1 MPDVTATAQRIEEA
15 SLNAWPAMH
24 QVLLDGWLLR
34 FANGFTKRANS
45 VVPLRPGNQPFRD
58 KVRYCENLYAREQL
72 QSIFRLIS
80 IVDHEQLDDY
90 LNERAYAE
98 VDRTLVL
105 TAPTPLEASTGTTTP
120 DWQLVPMREWL
131 DIYTSLTGMPDTAKR
146 LHGAMLGGIRA
157 ECAYAVLRDGDWPLA
172 CGLGVVEQG
181 LVGLF
186 DIVTH
191 PEHLQHGHATT
202 LVQAILV
209 WGREH
214 GAETAYLQ
222 MVADNHAASALY
234 ANLGFSELYRYWY
247 RIST

>member
-1 MPDVTATAQRIEEA
+1 MPDEAAFAQRIEEA

-24 QVLLDGWLLR
+24 QMLLDGWILR
-34 FANGFTKRANS
+34 FAKGFTKRANS
-45 VVPLRPGNQPFRD
+45 VVPLYPGNQPLQD

-80 IVDHEQLDDY
+80 IVDHEELDAY
-90 LNERAYAE
+90 LSERAYAE
-98 VDRTLVL
+98 ADRTLVL
-105 TAPTPLEASTGTTTP
+105 TAPTPLEASTDTATP
-120 DWQLVPMREWL
+120 NWKLVGMSEWL
-131 DIYTSLTGMPDTAKR
+131 DIYTSLTGMPETANR
-146 LHGAMLGGIRA
+146 LHGAILSAIRA

-191 PEHLQHGHATT
+191 PQHRQHGHATE
-202 LVQAILV
+202 LVKAMLA

-222 MVADNHAASALY
+222 MVADNHAARALY

-247 RIST
+247 RISS